1 MQSVQGAEIWGVLLA
16 LQSGISTHV
25 WGGYLNVV
33 NHVGRIN
40 AGGRSGQPFPLVNDG
55 GLILLVRRLVQWRG
69 LGSTQ
74 VTKVKGHA
82 DEGMVALG
90 RVREVDRIGNNE
102 ADAAAD
108 MSRRRVHCS
117 ITDARWLLHCAC
129 ARRCPIVQKLHH
141 FFIATA
147 RTVVNSDDLGGTS
160 LHPVV
165 WSNAANPKSGRVD
178 RAVRDFGL
186 VRGQQFET
194 SLRGDTILVSFHNVI
209 VHVGFLG
216 DRLCARQ

>member
-1 MQSVQGAEIWGVLLA
+1 MRLVAFTALFLDPCSRFRGQRFGVCCLRCKVALA
-16 LQSGISTHV
+16 RMFGV
-25 WGGYLNVV
+25 DNLNVV

-82 DEGMVALG
+82 DEGMVTLG

-117 ITDARWLLHCAC
+117 ITDAR
-129 ARRCPIVQKLHH
+129 
-141 FFIATA
+141 
-147 RTVVNSDDLGGTS
+147 
-160 LHPVV
+160 
-165 WSNAANPKSGRVD
+165 
-178 RAVRDFGL
+178 
-186 VRGQQFET
+186 
-194 SLRGDTILVSFHNVI
+194 
-209 VHVGFLG
+209 
-216 DRLCARQ
+216 